1 LLVIVGPTA
10 VGKSKIALE
19 LAQEL
24 DGEIINADSV
34 QVYKGLNIGSAKPS
48 VAEQALV
55 RYHLL
60 NVCDPEQGMDAG
72 RFVHLAEA
80 ALADIGRRGKQ
91 ALLVGGTGLYIKSL
105 LYGLAPIPAID
116 KSLRDELKREM
127 EIYGLPHMRERLAAL
142 DAESWRRLHPA
153 DRQRILRA
161 LEVALQTGKPIA
173 FFQAQ
178 HNATCRYTHLLWGI
192 QTPQA
197 RLYEIIAQRAQQMW
211 RQGLLAEVYAL
222 LQRGVNPQA
231 PALQAL
237 GYRQALAVLEG
248 KMEER
253 EALAE
258 MIKHT
263 QAYAKRQMTW
273 FSAMPGIKWIEAR
286 AWRNMVEPSRQFMA
300 GLRR

>member
-1 LLVIVGPTA
+1 
-10 VGKSKIALE
+10 VGKSKIALD

-24 DGEIINADSV
+24 DAEIINADSV
-34 QVYKGLNIGSAKPS
+34 QVYKGLDIGSAKPS
-48 VAEQALV
+48 AAEQATV

-60 NVCDPEQGMDAG
+60 NVCEPDHGMDAG
-72 RFVHLAEA
+72 RFVHLAEK
-80 ALADIGRRGKQ
+80 ALADIGQRGKQ

-127 EIYGLPHMRERLAAL
+127 ETHGLPHMRERLAAL
-142 DAESWRRLHPA
+142 DPESWSRLHPA
-153 DRQRILRA
+153 DSQRTLRA
-161 LEVALQTGKPIA
+161 LAVALQTGKPIG
-173 FFQAQ
+173 FFHAQ
-178 HNATCRYTHLLWGI
+178 HNTACRYKHLLWGI
-192 QTPQA
+192 QTPRA
-197 RLYEIIAQRAQQMW
+197 RLYAMIAQRSQRMW
-211 RQGLLAEVYAL
+211 RQGLLAEVDSL
-222 LQRGVNPQA
+222 LQQGVNPQA
-231 PALQAL
+231 PALQSL

-273 FSAMPGIKWIEAR
+273 FKAMPGIKWIEAR
-286 AWRNMVEPSRQFMA
+286 AWRDMVEPNRQFMA
-300 GLRR
+300 GLRQT